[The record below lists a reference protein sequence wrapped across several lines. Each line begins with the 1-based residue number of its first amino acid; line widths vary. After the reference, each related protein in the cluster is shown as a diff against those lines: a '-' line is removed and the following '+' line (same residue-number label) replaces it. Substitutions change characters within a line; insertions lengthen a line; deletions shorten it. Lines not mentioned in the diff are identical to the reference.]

1 MNIADFYTV
10 DAHEKGAE
18 MRVKDQFGKDTDFY
32 ITLVG
37 LDSSKWAD
45 IKRSTQSDAAKL
57 KEGETLDIEQARI
70 KALVQAMI
78 GWRAPNDKKAKEVK
92 FSVKAATELLTKAPY
107 IRTQCDLFIVDRANF
122 TKG

>member
-1 MNIADFYTV
+1 MNIEDFYTV
-10 DAHEKGAE
+10 DAHEQGAE
-18 MRVKDQFGKDTDFY
+18 MRVKNQLGKDTDFY
-32 ITLVG
+32 ITLIG

-45 IKRSTQSDAAKL
+45 IKRSARSDAAKL
-57 KEGETLDIEQARI
+57 EPGETLDIEQARI

-78 GWRAPNDKKAKEVK
+78 GWRAPDDKSGKEVK